1 MEDMKNDNKYNDR
14 YVFMLCTDS
23 CRSIYMKKSKRI
35 VTAIFF
41 MMIILSACGGGKT
54 KGTADNEKSKL
65 TEEQAYDAVINYNK
79 TIGSGYDEEVNSEG
93 YLEYWDVSTNENGE
107 IVVLYRSYTGA
118 QIRYYV
124 NSITGDTYVTELVPG
139 IIDEE
144 QKTDETFNARDYLTA
159 D

>member
-1 MEDMKNDNKYNDR
+1 MSRLDREKGSVVKYIAT
-14 YVFMLCTDS
+14 VITLFMVASLCMLMAGCGKAAQDIPQTGEANAIEFDS
-23 CRSIYMKKSKRI
+23 
-35 VTAIFF
+35 A
-41 MMIILSACGGGKT
+41 
-54 KGTADNEKSKL
+54 NERSKL

-144 QKTDETFNARDYLTA
+144 QKTDETFNIRDYMNN
-159 D
+159 

>member
-1 MEDMKNDNKYNDR
+1 
-14 YVFMLCTDS
+14 
-23 CRSIYMKKSKRI
+23 MKKSKTI

-41 MMIILSACGGGKT
+41 MMIILSACGGEKT

-79 TIGSGYDEEVNSEG
+79 TIGSRYDEEVNSEG

-124 NSITGDTYVTELVPG
+124 NPITGDTYVTELVPG

-144 QKTDETFNARDYLTA
+144 QKTDENFNARDYLTA